1 MENLNAVIEFLEG
14 LLRETKNPN
23 TTKAILELSITTA
36 LERLK
41 VHAGFG
47 NTGGNAL
54 VMPKIADNK
63 FRELAEKT
71 YLELAEDLIQ
81 MAGVDKKKARETR
94 LIMIKAGFDNEDLQ
108 IIPIIERAL
117 WKAYN
122 SNFSV

>member
-1 MENLNAVIEFLEG
+1 MDLRKQAELLADSADKMGIRKVVTLEDAMMLASEYAKSQDAESG
-14 LLRETKNPN
+14 QADL
-23 TTKAILELSITTA
+23 
-36 LERLK
+36 
-41 VHAGFG
+41 
-47 NTGGNAL
+47 L

-81 MAGVDKKKARETR
+81 MAGIDKKKARETR
-94 LIMIKAGFDNEDLQ
+94 LIMMKAGFDNEDLQ